1 MKTSK
6 SHTAE
11 EIRSA
16 LERGEEIWEFDSG
29 NDGEDDILIG
39 SRDEVEADLYRY
51 FEIGSLRSDWTLAR
65 LPPEEVRAW
74 VLDQI

>member
-65 LPPEEVRAW
+65 LTPEEVRAW